1 MLIKKKVN
9 RGYVFLQS
17 IIVLSLILVL
27 STTLVKL
34 ASIKLQDSLY
44 YSKNN
49 NGIEFTVEEDLIIN
63 EIRERIDNNEEKKR
77 EFIKKYNDKEKILFA
92 HNTNISIIYSNDKTF
107 LKERK
112 MNTRKLKE
120 IIINIDDNIHITPGV
135 YETNYEVDYD

>member
-49 NGIEFTVEEDLIIN
+49 NGIEFTVEEDLMIN
-63 EIRERIDNNEEKKR
+63 EIREKINNNEKKKL